1 MPIENIGKNKYLIS
15 EPRIDRGEERNTP
28 PLAGSVIRKKG
39 ELKADILIFAD
50 EKIIAAAQED
60 QSIEQL
66 KDGARLSGVIS
77 PIVGM
82 PDLHEG
88 YGLPIG
94 GVMAMDEKNGLV
106 SAGSVGYDINCGVR
120 LLRTN
125 IKYDPAKIDKSF
137 LRRLMLAIE
146 ERVPTGIGRT
156 TKHDLIDISFSEVV
170 KDGAQIMIKKGFGF
184 AKDFESIEEHGKM
197 AGGSLAA
204 ISKRAIERGQKQL
217 ATLGG
222 GNHFMEIQKIDE
234 IYDQDLAEN
243 FGLIKGNLSVMI
255 HTGSRGFG
263 HQICEDYLSILLKA
277 AAREK
282 IYIPRRGMS
291 AAPIQ
296 SPEGKNYLSAMAAA
310 MNFAFANRQLITH
323 DVREAFEEIFNAD
336 PQKDLGLELVY
347 DVAHNSAKF
356 EIYQGRKIIIH
367 RKGATRA
374 FPAKHPQLIDR
385 YKETGHPA
393 IIPGSMG
400 TNSYVVIGLPKAKES
415 FYSVNHGAGR
425 RMSRG
430 EAKRTISYGEFEES
444 MGEVLYN
451 ARDFHQ
457 VVDEAP
463 SAYKD
468 ITEVVDVLAD
478 AGLTKKVAKMKPLA
492 VIKGAG
498 GEG

>member
-1 MPIENIGKNKYLIS
+1 MVPQSINLKGGKMPIENIGKNKYLI
-15 EPRIDRGEERNTP
+15 
-28 PLAGSVIRKKG
+28 RKQDN
-39 ELKADILIFAD
+39 LKADILIFAD
-50 EKIIAAAQED
+50 EKILAATQSD
-60 QSIEQL
+60 RSIEQL

-94 GVMAMDEKNGLV
+94 GVMAMDAKDGLV

-125 IKYDPAKIDKSF
+125 IKYDPEKFDNPF
-137 LRRLMLAIE
+137 LRKLMLAIE
-146 ERVPTGIGRT
+146 DRVPTGIGRT
-156 TKHDLIDISFSEVV
+156 SRHEDIDLSFSKVI
-170 KDGAQIMIKKGFGF
+170 KDGAEALVKNGFGF
-184 AKDFESIEEHGKM
+184 AKDLESIEEHGKM
-197 AGGSLAA
+197 PGASLASV
-204 ISKRAIERGQKQL
+204 SKRAIERGQKQL

-222 GNHFMEIQKIDE
+222 GNHFMEIQIIEE
-234 IYDQDLAEN
+234 IFDQDLAEK
-243 FGLIKGNLSVMI
+243 FGLTKGNISVMI

-263 HQICEDYLSILLKA
+263 HQVCEDYLGILLKA

-323 DVREAFEEIFNAD
+323 DVREAFAEIFMKD
-336 PQKDLGLELVY
+336 PQKDLGMGLVY

-356 EIYQGRKIIIH
+356 EIYNGKKILIH

-374 FPAKHPQLIDR
+374 FPAGHPQGPEK

-400 TNSYVVIGLPKAKES
+400 TNSYVLVGTKKAEES
-415 FYSVNHGAGR
+415 YFSVNHGAGR

-430 EAKRTISYGEFEES
+430 EAKRTISREEFEKS
-444 MGEVLYN
+444 LGEILYN
-451 ARDFHQ
+451 ARDFRAI
-457 VVDEAP
+457 VDEAP
-463 SAYKD
+463 GAYKN
-468 ITEVVDVLAD
+468 ITEVVDVLVD

>member
-1 MPIENIGKNKYLIS
+1 MPIEKIGVNRYLI
-15 EPRIDRGEERNTP
+15 RKTDRF
-28 PLAGSVIRKKG
+28 LS
-39 ELKADILIFAD
+39 DILIFAD
-50 EKIIAAAQED
+50 EKILANAQKD
-60 QSIEQL
+60 RSIQQL
-66 KDGARLSGVIS
+66 KDGARLFGVIS

-94 GVMAMDEKNGLV
+94 GVMAMDGKDGLV

-120 LLRTN
+120 LLQTN
-125 IKYDPAKIDKSF
+125 IKYLPKKIDKKL
-137 LRRLMLAIE
+137 LRSLMFAIE
-146 ERVPTGIGRT
+146 NRIPTGIGRVSQ
-156 TKHDLIDISFSEVV
+156 HQDIGISLSEVARE
-170 KDGAQIMIKKGFGF
+170 GAQVIVKKGFGYL
-184 AKDFESIEEHGKM
+184 KDLENIEEHGKM
-197 AGGSLAA
+197 PGGSLSTV
-204 ISKRAIERGQKQL
+204 SKRAIARGENQL

-222 GNHFMEIQKIDE
+222 GNHFMEIQVVDE
-234 IYDQDLAEN
+234 IYDEQLAKY
-243 FGLIKGNLSVMI
+243 FGLQKGNLAVMI

-263 HQICEDYLSILLKA
+263 HQICKDYLSILFSA

-291 AAPIQ
+291 AASIQ
-296 SPEGKNYLSAMAAA
+296 SPEGKDYLSAMAAA

-323 DVREAFEEIFNAD
+323 DVREAFGEVFK
-336 PQKDLGLELVY
+336 KDARKVLGMEVVY

-356 EIYQGRKIIIH
+356 EIWRDKKILVH

-374 FPAKHPQLIDR
+374 FPAGHPQLIDR
-385 YKETGHPA
+385 YKGTGHPA

-400 TNSYVVIGLPKAKES
+400 TASYVVVGTPYAKES
-415 FYSVNHGAGR
+415 YYSVNHGAGR

-430 EAKRTISYGEFEES
+430 EAKRTISREDFEES
-444 MGEVLYN
+444 LGEVLYN
-451 ARDFHQ
+451 ARDFRQ

-463 SAYKD
+463 GAYKD
-468 ITEVVDVLAD
+468 INEVVDVLVD
-478 AGLTKKVAKMKPLA
+478 AGLTEKVAKLRPLA